1 MANRRYQLK
10 NGYFEF
16 YGDNVQEI
24 LKGEAMQGLLA
35 SYGEAVTSRAGDGY
49 VGKAKVYKK
58 RAAYN
63 IKAETVRAK
72 RDNLKHNT
80 LLKAL
85 GGAGK

>member
-1 MANRRYQLK
+1 MAKITVKLNR
-10 NGYFEF
+10 
-16 YGDNVQEI
+16 
-24 LKGEAMQGLLA
+24 KGVAAIMKSEEMQRTLA
-35 SYGEAVTSRAGDGY
+35 SYGEAVQSRAGEGY
-49 VGKAKVYKK
+49 VGEPKVYKY

-63 IKAETVRAK
+63 VKAETVRAK